1 MSWRKF
7 YIISK
12 FFILIYSQ
20 NNIDDQ
26 GIQILCSY
34 LEKYLILTSFT
45 LYLDENKIKDQGSN
59 YLGKALLECKS
70 LKRISLQLFENS
82 IYDEGILSLA
92 YNLSLCS
99 NLIDLNLNLSS
110 NFINSEGAKGLGKAL
125 SSSQSLTYLKLYL
138 SLNNIGADGSFYLC
152 SSLQNS
158 KSLKFLII
166 DLSANELGSEGA
178 EHQKPTVTCL
188 IIGGKRCLQYTFPD
202 KTEMVE
208 EYDMKS
214 HELLMRKIK
223 KVSNFKEAKWEYEI
237 GEAPLNPNQQEQLL
251 KATSANPIFLRKDT
265 DRDFQFRIRNLPYPE
280 EVYQIEVD
288 EEKQQL
294 VVRTTNKKYFKRID
308 VPDMA
313 RYNLKLEKGKPTFS
327 YKNSTLLISYP
338 KPDPILLRESERRK
352 QFEKLN
358 AKKPREGD
366 IEFVEN

>member
-1 MSWRKF
+1 M
-7 YIISK
+7 
-12 FFILIYSQ
+12 
-20 NNIDDQ
+20 
-26 GIQILCSY
+26 
-34 LEKYLILTSFT
+34 ET
-45 LYLDENKIKDQGSN
+45 
-59 YLGKALLECKS
+59 
-70 LKRISLQLFENS
+70 
-82 IYDEGILSLA
+82 
-92 YNLSLCS
+92 
-99 NLIDLNLNLSS
+99 
-110 NFINSEGAKGLGKAL
+110 
-125 SSSQSLTYLKLYL
+125 
-138 SLNNIGADGSFYLC
+138 
-152 SSLQNS
+152 
-158 KSLKFLII
+158 
-166 DLSANELGSEGA
+166 
-178 EHQKPTVTCL
+178 QKPTVTCL

-223 KVSNFKEAKWEYEI
+223 KASNFKEAKWEYEI

-308 VPDMA
+308 VPDLA
-313 RYNLKLEKGKPTFS
+313 RYNLKLEKGKATFS

>member
-1 MSWRKF
+1 ME
-7 YIISK
+7 
-12 FFILIYSQ
+12 Q
-20 NNIDDQ
+20 
-26 GIQILCSY
+26 
-34 LEKYLILTSFT
+34 
-45 LYLDENKIKDQGSN
+45 
-59 YLGKALLECKS
+59 
-70 LKRISLQLFENS
+70 
-82 IYDEGILSLA
+82 
-92 YNLSLCS
+92 
-99 NLIDLNLNLSS
+99 
-110 NFINSEGAKGLGKAL
+110 
-125 SSSQSLTYLKLYL
+125 
-138 SLNNIGADGSFYLC
+138 
-152 SSLQNS
+152 
-158 KSLKFLII
+158 
-166 DLSANELGSEGA
+166 
-178 EHQKPTVTCL
+178 QKPTVTCL

-214 HELLMRKIK
+214 HELLSNQHTKAKMKINFFKIVRKIK

-280 EVYQIEVD
+280 DVYQIDVD

-308 VPDMA
+308 VPDLA